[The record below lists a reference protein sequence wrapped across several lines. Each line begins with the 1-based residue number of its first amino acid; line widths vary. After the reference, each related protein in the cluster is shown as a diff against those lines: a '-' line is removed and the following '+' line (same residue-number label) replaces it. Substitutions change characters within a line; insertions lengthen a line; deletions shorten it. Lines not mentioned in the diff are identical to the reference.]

1 MAWPR
6 TTEKPGLGVDREH
19 TAVDAAKLGIREG
32 VGFGSARLHLFVSTQ
47 LPLRSNT
54 GSRSLETLAD
64 LV

>member
-19 TAVDAAKLGIREG
+19 TAVDAARPGIREG
-32 VGFGSARLHLFVSTQ
+32 VGFGSTRLHLFVSTQ

-54 GSRSLETLAD
+54 GSRSLETLTD